1 MILTG
6 QLLLCPL
13 AQEEYARAILT
24 PHLLFGEEL
33 NLTWFQS
40 PCESLWS
47 LLATEHC
54 DCLRRLERICNR
66 PSNDGAACT
75 NDGLGHFTCGEI
87 SSCNKAH
94 KRAVATSCRSAQKVQ
109 AGNQG
114 GKASLQYRRTPEPAA
129 DTAGIP
135 QLIAVGETGGSLRL
149 PLTLCRLVPAPQ
161 QMGLAWRPIPI
172 S

>member
-1 MILTG
+1 MESERRKSRS
-6 QLLLCPL
+6 CSVRSKPS
-13 AQEEYARAILT
+13 ADSAARAPEKKMPARPCRLM
-24 PHLLFGEEL
+24 LSGEEVDL
-33 NLTWFQS
+33 AKYQS
-40 PCESLWS
+40 QYEPLRSLR
-47 LLATEHC
+47 ATRHC
-54 DCLRRLERICNR
+54 YCLRRLERIRNR

-75 NDGLGHFTCGEI
+75 HDGLGHFTWGEI

-135 QLIAVGETGGSLRL
+135 
-149 PLTLCRLVPAPQ
+149 
-161 QMGLAWRPIPI
+161 
-172 S
+172 